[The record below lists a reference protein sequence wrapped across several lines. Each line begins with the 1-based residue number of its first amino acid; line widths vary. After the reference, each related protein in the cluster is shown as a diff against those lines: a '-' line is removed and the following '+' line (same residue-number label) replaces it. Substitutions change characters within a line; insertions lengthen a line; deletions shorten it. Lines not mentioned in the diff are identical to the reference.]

1 MIGSQNAIVVD
12 VVTGFCNRPAV
23 GLSIPPH
30 TRLCVT
36 HHQSSGDCKSIM
48 PIVPCVLYRS
58 SYPRHRPDAMLA
70 EGWRTNLCISFLQ
83 PVQFWTNL
91 FDAMNG
97 NVTAPSAR
105 RPNLNLIRLQF
116 LIIPSS
122 GNESYEATHEG
133 ICLEWRKHLGVITGK

>member
-36 HHQSSGDCKSIM
+36 HHQSSGNCKSIM

-58 SYPRHRPDAMLA
+58 SSPRHRPDAMLA

-91 FDAMNG
+91 FDAMNV

-105 RPNLNLIRLQF
+105 RPNLNPDPTTISHYSLVWQWIVWSHSWTNLSRVK
-116 LIIPSS
+116 
-122 GNESYEATHEG
+122 EAHR
-133 ICLEWRKHLGVITGK
+133 CYNR